1 MVDVSDL
8 TIKAYTEY
16 ASSKSITIRFPND
29 STLSPITNKNL
40 QEESMKLTNSICEE
54 NFLQVQ
60 GCNASQFE
68 ITTFDIQTDLTDKD
82 IVVYLSVRDTNYRY
96 NWVSGAQYSVGNIV
110 KYNGKYYQCYEDYVG
125 TDTTNEE
132 RLVTNKSS
140 FNLKNYQYRG
150 QITEDLKSL
159 KIVVPYLLE
168 GTYIQLTVVNSKTGS
183 IKQRTLKSLDYVNY
197 IDLSEYE
204 HGENINYYLNI
215 LYNESEELVLERI
228 QSDANIA
235 LNKNRGPSSIYPVV
249 TASSMLSSDYFPLY
263 TVDGELD
270 TRWSSINNLENE
282 SKQWIQ
288 LDLGEE
294 KSIYDIAIYWEE
306 AFAKNYKIQIS
317 LDNETWTNIINVGA
331 TKAELIDILLKP
343 TQLESVQARYIR
355 IYCTQPYN
363 YNLGYSIWELGI
375 FDTIPESIFEFKKFI
390 YGVEVKEVLDS
401 TVKLNTIPPDDSRAE
416 DYFQEAYGYLD
427 TSQVPDS
434 VIFRGRIDSFEKQ
447 SDPRYRNLI
456 AYDKLYQVSN
466 VSIKS
471 WINTVSSSGVGYIE
485 KYNYRGQYDS
495 SITNYKAGDS
505 VSVPRPI
512 YVNGIVVAYTNDYYV
527 FLKDFTVPEYRN
539 YALGL
544 IASDGYPGTLSG
556 VDKGSTYVT
565 LRDDYY
571 PNRKT
576 VKTLRDDLCTKLGIE
591 QEEVT
596 LPLDDVALT
605 IGEFSDEVSGT
616 QLLQW
621 ICNLNMVFGYIV
633 PSTGKLRYIFINEEK
648 KNISEDSNYKGFYI
662 GQSAQAGNVLAYA
675 SEIDGTILYYRA
687 LMDTTKKA
695 PTIFTASDVTN
706 YIRNETDDGPVYFRP
721 PSMRNEDWCI
731 DFDWNPYQ
739 FNLQIVISEYA
750 GPSGTN
756 LNSITI
762 TSPSRVYLTDVLIN
776 YSHYTISVKNL
787 DGEDYT
793 LNNLKTTL
801 YTCNGLQALSYA
813 PDNEIVSA
821 FWEQCN
827 TLYHPSG
834 RINLSNFY
842 EADGVVLKDM
852 DYKNLGYKVVDT
864 SNNIVYGVND
874 NNNNNYINIIFSPLY
889 NVWKEARNVYID
901 VQENVGYAQQYFTI
915 NYTPFTLSLLGLPFL
930 EPGDYICFDVTE
942 WSSDEDDNPVTTT
955 KTINSIILN
964 RTLSGL
970 VALMDSLEAK
980 YE

>member
-68 ITTFDIQTDLTDKD
+68 ITTFDIQTDLTGKD

-125 TDTTNEE
+125 TDTTNE
-132 RLVTNKSS
+132 VKSIS
-140 FNLKNYQYRG
+140 NRG
-150 QITEDLKSL
+150 GALRSYYYNGYLTDNVKAL
-159 KIVVPYLLE
+159 KIVLPYLME
-168 GTYIQLTVVNSKTGS
+168 GVSGLLTVAGTDKNGNSYYRRKEFD
-183 IKQRTLKSLDYVNY
+183 SLDYVNY
-197 IDLSEYE
+197 IDMAEYE
-204 HGENINYYLNI
+204 HGENIQYDFYI
-215 LYNESEELVLERI
+215 MYQESEELVLERI

-235 LNKNRGPSSIYPVV
+235 RGKDAY
-249 TASSMLSSDYFPLY
+249 ASSTRIEDAYLPSE
-263 TVDGELD
+263 TVDGNLE
-270 TRWSSINNLENE
+270 TRWASIDNIQDEPE
-282 SKQWIQ
+282 QWIYI
-288 LDLGEE
+288 DLGEE
-294 KSIYDIAIYWEE
+294 KPIYDIAIYWEG
-306 AFAKNYKIQIS
+306 AFATKYKIQTS
-317 LDNETWTNIINVGA
+317 LDGEVWTDALNKN
-331 TKAELIDILLKP
+331 TSKAETIDLLFKAMNF
-343 TQLESVQARYIR
+343 ESIQARYVR
-355 IYCTQPYN
+355 IYCLEPFDYSWA
-363 YNLGYSIWELGI
+363 YSIWELGI
-375 FDTIPESIFEFKKFI
+375 FDTIPDYLFKFKEFI
-390 YGVEVKEVLDS
+390 YKVQALEVLDS

-434 VIFRGRIDSFEKQ
+434 IIFRGRIDSFEKQ

-456 AYDKLYQVSN
+456 AYDKLYQASN

-471 WINTVSSSGVGYIE
+471 WINTVSSSGAGYIE

-512 YVNGIVVAYTNDYYV
+512 YVNGIVVAYTNDYFV
-527 FLKDFTVPEYRN
+527 FLKDFTVPEYRG
-539 YALGL
+539 YPLAM
-544 IASDGYPGTLSG
+544 IASDGYPGSLSG

-565 LRDDYY
+565 SRDDYY

-576 VKTLRDDLCTKLGIE
+576 VKTLRNDLCTKLGIE

-662 GQSAQAGNVLAYA
+662 GQSVQAGNVLAYA

-695 PTIFTASDVTN
+695 PTIFTANDVTN

-721 PSMRNEDWCI
+721 PSMRSEDWCI

-776 YSHYTISVKNL
+776 NSHYTISVKNL

-793 LNNLKTTL
+793 LDNIKTTL

-874 NNNNNYINIIFSPLY
+874 DNNNNYINIIFSPLY